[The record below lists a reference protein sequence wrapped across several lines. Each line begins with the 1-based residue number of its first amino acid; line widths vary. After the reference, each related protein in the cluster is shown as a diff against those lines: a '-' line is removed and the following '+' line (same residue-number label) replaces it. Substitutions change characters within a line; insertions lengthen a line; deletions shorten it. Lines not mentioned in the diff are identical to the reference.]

1 MNVADTMNGSV
12 ITVTADKTIADAA
25 ELMLRHKISGL
36 PVVDARG
43 ALIGIITEGD
53 LLRRAETGTA
63 RRRAH
68 WLELLTTP
76 GRLAQDYA
84 AAHARRVAEV
94 MTTDVVTVLPEEPLE
109 NAVRLMEQR
118 RIKRLPV
125 IEDGRLVGIV
135 SRADLVR
142 ALLRLLKAEPSQKPG
157 DDEIRQS
164 IMAEIDRQRWAPR
177 AMLTVDVKEGIV
189 DLSGCI
195 TDERERTALCV
206 LVENIPGVVAVRDH
220 LTWIDPVSGMVIGGD
235 EEAR

>member
-1 MNVADTMNGSV
+1 MNVADTMSGSV
-12 ITVTADKTIADAA
+12 ITVTPDRTIADAA
-25 ELMLRHKISGL
+25 ELMLRHRISGL
-36 PVVDARG
+36 PVVDASG

-63 RRRAH
+63 RRRAR
-68 WLELLTTP
+68 WLELLTGA

-94 MTTDVVTVLPEEPLE
+94 MTTDVVTILPEEPLE
-109 NAVRLMEQR
+109 NAVHLMERR

-125 IEDGRLVGIV
+125 VEGGRLVGIV

-142 ALLRLLKAEPSQKPG
+142 ALLRLLPKTKPSKTPG

-164 IMAEIDRQRWAPR
+164 IMEEIDRQRWAPR
-177 AMLTVDVKEGIV
+177 AMLAVDVKDGVVE
-189 DLSGCI
+189 LSGCI

-206 LVENIPGVVAVRDH
+206 LVENVPGVVAVRDH
-220 LTWIDPVSGMVIGGD
+220 LTWIDPVSGMVIDD
-235 EEAR
+235 EGAR

>member
-1 MNVADTMNGSV
+1 M
-12 ITVTADKTIADAA
+12 
-25 ELMLRHKISGL
+25 
-36 PVVDARG
+36 
-43 ALIGIITEGD
+43 
-53 LLRRAETGTA
+53 
-63 RRRAH
+63 
-68 WLELLTTP
+68 LLTTP

>member
-1 MNVADTMNGSV
+1 
-12 ITVTADKTIADAA
+12 
-25 ELMLRHKISGL
+25 
-36 PVVDARG
+36 
-43 ALIGIITEGD
+43 
-53 LLRRAETGTA
+53 
-63 RRRAH
+63 
-68 WLELLTTP
+68 
-76 GRLAQDYA
+76 
-84 AAHARRVAEV
+84 

-125 IEDGRLVGIV
+125 VDDGRLVGIV

-157 DDEIRQS
+157 DDEIQQS

-177 AMLTVDVKEGIV
+177 AMLTVDVSNGVV

-206 LVENIPGVVAVRDH
+206 LVENVPGVVAVRDH